1 MARAYTIATAAL
13 ALGTSVKWLD
23 NALSHNR
30 VAGVSQE
37 RQGVSRRLTVEGLLV
52 LALVVLLIQE
62 LGVSMPRAIGLAEDL
77 AKNEGRHIARQG
89 LSVDVDLASFRAR
102 LLDRLEN
109 AVEVAPVP
117 RRGRPPLNKTG
128 RLD

>member
-1 MARAYTIATAAL
+1 M
-13 ALGTSVKWLD
+13 
-23 NALSHNR
+23 LSHNR
-30 VAGVSQE
+30 VPGVSQE

-52 LALVVLLIQE
+52 LALSILLIHE
-62 LGVSMPRAIGLAEDL
+62 LGVPTSKAIALAEDL
-77 AKNEGRHIARQG
+77 VKNEGRHEAGRG
-89 LSVDVDLASFRAR
+89 LAVNVDLASLR
-102 LLDRLEN
+102 LGLLERLEN

>member
-1 MARAYTIATAAL
+1 
-13 ALGTSVKWLD
+13 
-23 NALSHNR
+23 
-30 VAGVSQE
+30 
-37 RQGVSRRLTVEGLLV
+37 VEGLLV

-62 LGVSMPRAIGLAEDL
+62 LGVPMPRAIVLAEDL
-77 AKNEGRHIARQG
+77 AKNAGRHIARQG
-89 LSVDVDLASFRAR
+89 LSVDIDLASFRAR
-102 LLDRLEN
+102 LLDTLEN